1 MLLGMPKG
9 EYGFRE
15 SRFGRTLVSFHRP
28 RRVTANRVLPSPNL
42 RYRDRA
48 QRTLSPKNLIAFVV
62 KYMRSGSNRI
72 GAAFHQHDVSS
83 TMRVG
88 QTAYV
93 PVYANKL
100 WNDSGVDVVSGQV
113 FNFAVPA
120 GEEWTDWRNRCN
132 ADGYNSTDLIRR
144 LEIFRRVPKARW
156 LQLIGTIGKSIR
168 SAIVIGSNYLE
179 FLPPS
184 PGRLYL
190 FANDLPWMY
199 WNNRGMIAVRI
210 TRTK

>member
-1 MLLGMPKG
+1 VVKH
-9 EYGFRE
+9 E
-15 SRFGRTLVSFHRP
+15 SLDP
-28 RRVTANRVLPSPNL
+28 
-42 RYRDRA
+42 DRA
-48 QRTLSPKNLIAFVV
+48 GVTFQRLNDPA
-62 KYMRSGSNRI
+62 
-72 GAAFHQHDVSS
+72 
-83 TMRVG
+83 TMRIG

-100 WNDSGVDVVSGQV
+100 WNDSGIDVVSGQV

-120 GEEWTDWRNRCN
+120 SEEWTDWRNRCN
-132 ADGYNSTDLIRR
+132 ADGYTSTHLMRR

-168 SAIVIGSNYLE
+168 SPVVIGSQFLE
-179 FLPPS
+179 FLPSS

-190 FANDLPWMY
+190 FANDVPWMY